1 MKKILA
7 ILFCLS
13 LIGCSGNQIVRTE
26 YVMPQVPEI
35 PEEPNYYSV
44 KFEKQNTNYCL
55 SPDNAKNLLKNI
67 ELMKGYQL
75 ELKTILE
82 GLKNDNPGNRTS
94 NN

>member
-35 PEEPNYYSV
+35 PEEPSYNSV
-44 KFEKQNTNYCL
+44 KFEKQNNNYCL

-67 ELMKGYQL
+67 ELMKGYKD
-75 ELKTILE
+75 ELREIIK
-82 GLKNDNPGNRTS
+82 GWKDNGTEKETR
-94 NN
+94 